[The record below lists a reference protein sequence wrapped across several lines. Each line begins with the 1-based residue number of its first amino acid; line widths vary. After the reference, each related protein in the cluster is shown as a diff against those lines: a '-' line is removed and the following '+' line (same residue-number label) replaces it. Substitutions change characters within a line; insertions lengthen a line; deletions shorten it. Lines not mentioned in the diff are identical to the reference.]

1 MVPSVKVFE
10 AIEADTME
18 EQINSFLQGDVSIVD
33 MKTTSDKVIVVYVKK
48 SELQKIQNRTGIAV
62 RVPKFGR

>member
-18 EQINSFLQGDVSIVD
+18 EKINGFLQGDVSIVD
-33 MKTTSDKVIVVYVKK
+33 MKTTSDKVILVYVKK
-48 SELQKIQNRTGIAV
+48 SEFQKIHSKTGIAIP
-62 RVPKFGR
+62 VPKFGR